1 MIKKPVA
8 GALASPGPVDR
19 LESAVIPALIAAQRK
34 ISSLQ
39 IAYALTVVGLRR
51 APIWPSILQWPP
63 LIAATRRQNGTFA
76 PRRFPDIHGRN

>member
-34 ISSLQ
+34 ISGLQ
-39 IAYALTVVGLRR
+39 IACALTVVRLRR

-63 LIAATRRQNGTFA
+63 
-76 PRRFPDIHGRN
+76 